1 MFSFLVSELSCGV
14 HAVLALGG
22 EWGENSCVKRLDDE
36 FVEFV
41 DLIRCEFLVRLEVKL
56 TATVQDSDCFLEK
69 DLCVR
74 IV

>member
-1 MFSFLVSELSCGV
+1 M
-14 HAVLALGG
+14 
-22 EWGENSCVKRLDDE
+22 KRLDDE